1 MGNPEDELWLQELE
15 NPAIPFHKQEDEK
28 EQPTAEKNES
38 LYFQVNTS
46 LANNQ
51 ASGKDILKKRTSAA
65 IQSSN
70 IKEEPQSNT
79 ANGGSKC
86 TTYSPREGAQTWP
99 MSMQHNSASTAEPSM
114 ATPWKHST

>member
-15 NPAIPFHKQEDEK
+15 NPAIPFHKQEDEE

-51 ASGKDILKKRTSAA
+51 ASGKDILKKGPLQPFNPQISRRNPRAILQMEAA
-65 IQSSN
+65 NAQPILQ
-70 IKEEPQSNT
+70 ERV
-79 ANGGSKC
+79 
-86 TTYSPREGAQTWP
+86 PRHGQ
-99 MSMQHNSASTAEPSM
+99 
-114 ATPWKHST
+114 